1 MSIMKKLLFLFA
13 LTLVSCSDNK
23 KSMIYDIMD
32 NILIEEFEMSASD
45 LDLEIISLENIGIYT
60 VKDSIEEY
68 LSDISWNEYT
78 INNFSSALSDK
89 EELKNDILRYKNRI
103 DSLNFDKDKV
113 FGDSILMTISV
124 IKNPFEGNV
133 KRTTR
138 FNYILSKDGL
148 NILDYDDFRSEIGSY
163 FYETLGDK

>member
-1 MSIMKKLLFLFA
+1 
-13 LTLVSCSDNK
+13 
-23 KSMIYDIMD
+23 MIYDIMD

-45 LDLEIISLENIGIYT
+45 LDLEIISLENVGKYT
-60 VKDSIEEY
+60 AKDSIEEY
-68 LSDISWNEYT
+68 LGR
-78 INNFSSALSDK
+78 INFKEIYVINQDYFSLNDDQIADNKK
-89 EELKNDILRYKNRI
+89 EIQHYKELI
-103 DSLNFDKDKV
+103 DSLNLDKDKV

-148 NILDYDDFRSEIGSY
+148 NILDYDVFEHEIGSY